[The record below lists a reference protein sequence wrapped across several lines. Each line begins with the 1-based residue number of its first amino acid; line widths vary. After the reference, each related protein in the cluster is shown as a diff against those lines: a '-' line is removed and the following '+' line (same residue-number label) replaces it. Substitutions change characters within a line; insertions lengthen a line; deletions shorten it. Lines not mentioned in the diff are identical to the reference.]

1 MNRAATYKRQKI
13 MNKARRKWLEDVSE
27 MIANA
32 KEQLEQIRDEEQEAY
47 DNMPENLNMTDRAS
61 TMEEN
66 IDNLDT
72 MVSDLEDI
80 LESFYDIQ

>member
-1 MNRAATYKRQKI
+1 

>member
-1 MNRAATYKRQKI
+1 

-27 MIANA
+27 KIAQA
-32 KEQLEQIRDEEQEAY
+32 KEELEQIMDEEQEAY
-47 DNMPENLNMTDRAS
+47 DNMPESIQESERGEQMYD
-61 TMEEN
+61 N

-80 LESFYDIQ
+80 LEGFYDIQ

>member
-1 MNRAATYKRQKI
+1 
-13 MNKARRKWLEDVSE
+13 MNKARRKWLENVSE
-27 MIANA
+27 MITNA

-61 TMEEN
+61 AMEEN